1 MFYYVIMF
9 SCYYVFLFLLEIHT
23 LDKDIQNIIC
33 AFAVLI
39 SFNFV
44 KYELISKNPFIHV
57 DNVYL
62 YVL

>member
-23 LDKDIQNIIC
+23 LNIQNIIC
-33 AFAVLI
+33 AFAVLN

-44 KYELISKNPFIHV
+44 KHELISKNPFIHV